1 MVFLKKG
8 ASFKRFSTWYSR
20 LNDRPVGKLHSIKNP
35 IVKILLH
42 TFWSVALNEP
52 SGLASTTKFLLSS
65 PNKDLQETAFRKEIF
80 RLRIKYVADN
90 LDHICVKIV
99 GKVTGNG
106 HGKSSINLLF
116 NLQNKVVLYMHNIKK
131 FLFWW
136 KYDQSSDFL
145 LFWQEQIQS
154 QYVKL
159 FFIFY
164 HAKGT
169 KLKKPYFAHTSWFKP
184 NNMYCLE
191 HQEFQIDNHNQSWQ
205 KSNYGNR

>member
-8 ASFKRFSTWYSR
+8 ASFKRFSTWYR
-20 LNDRPVGKLHSIKNP
+20 LNDRPIGKLHSIKNP

-99 GKVTGNG
+99 GKVTGKG

-116 NLQNKVVLYMHNIKK
+116 NLQNKVVLYRHNIKVS
-131 FLFWW
+131 FLVEIWSVKQIFCYSDRN
-136 KYDQSSDFL
+136 KYRANMLHYFS
-145 LFWQEQIQS
+145 
-154 QYVKL
+154 
-159 FFIFY
+159 FFIMP
-164 HAKGT
+164 KVQ
-169 KLKKPYFAHTSWFKP
+169 
-184 NNMYCLE
+184 N
-191 HQEFQIDNHNQSWQ
+191 
-205 KSNYGNR
+205 

>member
-8 ASFKRFSTWYSR
+8 ASFKRFSTWYR

-99 GKVTGNG
+99 ERSPEKAMAN
-106 HGKSSINLLF
+106 KSSINLLF
-116 NLQNKVVLYMHNIKK
+116 NLQNKIVLYRHNIKK
-131 FLFWW
+131 SFFFGGNMISQ
-136 KYDQSSDFL
+136 KDFL
-145 LFWQEQIQS
+145 LFWQVQIQS
-154 QYVKL
+154 QYITL
-159 FFIFY
+159 FFIFT
-164 HAKGT
+164 HAKSYKIKRT
-169 KLKKPYFAHTSWFKP
+169 
-184 NNMYCLE
+184 
-191 HQEFQIDNHNQSWQ
+191 
-205 KSNYGNR
+205 

>member
-8 ASFKRFSTWYSR
+8 ASFKRFSTWYR
-20 LNDRPVGKLHSIKNP
+20 LNDRPIGKLHSIKNP

-99 GKVTGNG
+99 GKVTGKG

-116 NLQNKVVLYMHNIKK
+116 NLQNKVVLYRHNIEK

-136 KYDQSSDFL
+136 KYDQSNRFFVILTGTNTEPICYIIFHFL
-145 LFWQEQIQS
+145 SCQRYKIKKALFCSHILIQ
-154 QYVKL
+154 
-159 FFIFY
+159 
-164 HAKGT
+164 T
-169 KLKKPYFAHTSWFKP
+169 
-184 NNMYCLE
+184 
-191 HQEFQIDNHNQSWQ
+191 
-205 KSNYGNR
+205 

>member
-1 MVFLKKG
+1 MVFMKKG
-8 ASFKRFSTWYSR
+8 ASFKRFSTWYE
-20 LNDRPVGKLHSIKNP
+20 LNDRLYLVGKLLSIKNP

-65 PNKDLQETAFRKEIF
+65 PNKDLQETAFREKIF
-80 RLRIKYVADN
+80 RLRIKYVGEN

-116 NLQNKVVLYMHNIKK
+116 NLQNKVVLYRHNIKK

-136 KYDQSSDFL
+136 
-145 LFWQEQIQS
+145 
-154 QYVKL
+154 
-159 FFIFY
+159 
-164 HAKGT
+164 
-169 KLKKPYFAHTSWFKP
+169 
-184 NNMYCLE
+184 
-191 HQEFQIDNHNQSWQ
+191 
-205 KSNYGNR
+205 